1 MSHTTGA
8 ILLVVLYFAVIFVK
22 ALRLR
27 RGQDASP
34 VGYFLGGRSLGPG
47 VLVMTIAASFFS
59 MYSFMGA
66 YGITWRIGM
75 NFLNQGWWMLMFLSW
90 GGVFVG
96 ARVWLLGRRFGFIT
110 PADLLAHYY
119 DSSVV
124 RALVV
129 VLGIL
134 ILFPYAAIQFSGV
147 GKMIEGFSEGAIS
160 YELGVAV
167 FLGFTASYTLV
178 SGMRGVAWTDV
189 LQGALF
195 AVVMF
200 AALGWVSLELGGPAG
215 IVQQVERVRPEL
227 FDFDQG
233 FAWFLNLS
241 ITWGIG
247 FAVLP
252 HIWQRWYAA
261 DSLATVYR
269 SSWVVGV
276 VSWAL
281 CLPIFFI
288 GLAAHVLLPDLTVD
302 QSDALFPLL
311 MSRYLPTLGMFVVPA
326 AFAAAMSTVDS
337 MLLSISSSVE
347 NDVYAR
353 LRPGASDAQ
362 RARVG
367 KRFVLGFAA
376 LLMVFAISDIGRS
389 FIVPIGNAS
398 ASLALVLVPPLVGP
412 LYWPRGTRAGAVT
425 ALAAGSAF
433 MLATLIPAVRAAL
446 LPEHGLLSFSATT
459 GLLFTAAVYGG
470 VSLVTS
476 PVPYETQAAYHG
488 TLERVLEG
496 TADP

>member
-1 MSHTTGA
+1 
-8 ILLVVLYFAVIFVK
+8 
-22 ALRLR
+22 
-27 RGQDASP
+27 
-34 VGYFLGGRSLGPG
+34 
-47 VLVMTIAASFFS
+47 
-59 MYSFMGA
+59 
-66 YGITWRIGM
+66 
-75 NFLNQGWWMLMFLSW
+75 
-90 GGVFVG
+90 
-96 ARVWLLGRRFGFIT
+96 
-110 PADLLAHYY
+110 
-119 DSSVV
+119 
-124 RALVV
+124 
-129 VLGIL
+129 
-134 ILFPYAAIQFSGV
+134 
-147 GKMIEGFSEGAIS
+147 
-160 YELGVAV
+160 
-167 FLGFTASYTLV
+167 
-178 SGMRGVAWTDV
+178 
-189 LQGALF
+189 
-195 AVVMF
+195 
-200 AALGWVSLELGGPAG
+200 
-215 IVQQVERVRPEL
+215 
-227 FDFDQG
+227 
-233 FAWFLNLS
+233 
-241 ITWGIG
+241 
-247 FAVLP
+247 
-252 HIWQRWYAA
+252 
-261 DSLATVYR
+261 
-269 SSWVVGV
+269 
-276 VSWAL
+276 
-281 CLPIFFI
+281 
-288 GLAAHVLLPDLTVD
+288 
-302 QSDALFPLL
+302 L

-496 TADP
+496 PADT

>member
-1 MSHTTGA
+1 MSYTAGA
-8 ILLVVLYFAVIFVK
+8 VTLVLLYFAIVFVK
-22 ALRLR
+22 ALRLG
-27 RGQDASP
+27 RGQAASP
-34 VGYFLGGRSLGPG
+34 VGYFLAGRSLGPL
-47 VLVMTIAASFFS
+47 VLVMTISASFFS

-66 YGITWRIGM
+66 YGITWRMGM

-119 DSSVV
+119 DSRMV

-129 VLGIL
+129 ALGIL

-147 GKMIEGFSEGAIS
+147 GKMIEGFSDGVIS
-160 YELGVAV
+160 YEVGVVA
-167 FLGFTASYTLV
+167 FLGFTATYTLV

-195 AVVMF
+195 ALVMF
-200 AALGWVSLELGGPAG
+200 AALGWVFLRLGGPTG
-215 IVQQVERVRPEL
+215 VVQEVEAVRPDL

-233 FAWFLNLS
+233 FAWFLNLA
-241 ITWGIG
+241 ITWGVG

-252 HIWQRWYAA
+252 HVWQRWYAA

-269 SSWVVGV
+269 SSWMVGV

-288 GLAAHVLLPDLTVD
+288 GLAGHVLLPDLTAER
-302 QSDALFPLL
+302 SDALFPLL
-311 MSRYLPTLGMFVVPA
+311 MARYLPLLGMFVVPA

-337 MLLSISSSVE
+337 MLLSIGSSVE

-362 RARVG
+362 RAQVG
-367 KRFVLGFAA
+367 KRFVLVFAA
-376 LLMVFAISDIGRS
+376 LLMVFAVSEVGRAY
-389 FIVPIGNAS
+389 IVPIGNAS

-412 LYWPRGTRAGAVT
+412 LYWPRGTRAGAVA
-425 ALAAGSAF
+425 ALTWGGVF
-433 MLATLIPAVRAAL
+433 MLGTLVPGVRGAL
-446 LPEHGLLSFSATT
+446 LPESGWLSFPSMIGLLT
-459 GLLFTAAVYGG
+459 TAAVYGV
-470 VSLVTS
+470 VSLVTA
-476 PVPYETQAAYHG
+476 PVSEETRAAYHG
-488 TLERVLEG
+488 TFRRVF
-496 TADP
+496 DS